1 MESMIGRFFILIFL
15 WVGLIQTARALS
27 FNTVVIDPGHGG
39 KDGGC
44 AWNGLVEK
52 KLCLDTALRLERML
66 KAKGLRVIM
75 TRRSDI
81 FIGLEGRARLANRY
95 SKAVFVSIHF
105 NASKI
110 RSRSG
115 MEVFYRSAKGKV
127 LAASILRKMDNNL
140 KGVNR
145 GVSHNNFKVLTDTLM
160 PAVLIECAYLS
171 NLTEARRCASSAH
184 RQELAES
191 IAAGI
196 LAAKS

>member
-1 MESMIGRFFILIFL
+1 MSCRFILLALLCISL
-15 WVGLIQTARALS
+15 VHSAQALS
-27 FNTVVIDPGHGG
+27 FNTVVIDAGHGG

-52 KLCLDTALRLERML
+52 KLCLDTALRLEKVL

-75 TRRSDI
+75 TRRSDV
-81 FIGLEGRARLANRY
+81 FLDLDARARLANQY

-115 MEVFYRSAKGKV
+115 MEVFYRSANGKV
-127 LAASILRKMDNNL
+127 LASSILRKMDNNL
-140 KGVNR
+140 KGLNR
-145 GVSHNNFKVLTDTLM
+145 GVSHNDFKVLTATVM

-171 NLTEARRCASSAH
+171 NLTEARRCATAYH
-184 RQELAES
+184 RQELAVS
-191 IAAGI
+191 MAAGI
-196 LAAKS
+196 LAARR

>member
-1 MESMIGRFFILIFL
+1 M
-15 WVGLIQTARALS
+15 
-27 FNTVVIDPGHGG
+27 
-39 KDGGC
+39 
-44 AWNGLVEK
+44 
-52 KLCLDTALRLERML
+52 
-66 KAKGLRVIM
+66 
-75 TRRSDI
+75 
-81 FIGLEGRARLANRY
+81 GLEGRARLANRY

>member
-1 MESMIGRFFILIFL
+1 MGRFIIFAIIWTVLIHS
-15 WVGLIQTARALS
+15 AYALT
-27 FNTVVIDPGHGG
+27 FTTVVIDAGHGG

-52 KLCLDTALRLERML
+52 KICLDTAQRLERAL
-66 KAKGLRVIM
+66 KSKGLRVIM
-75 TRRSDI
+75 TRRSDT
-81 FIGLEGRARLANRY
+81 FIDLEDRARLANRY

-105 NASKI
+105 NASQE
-110 RSRSG
+110 RSCSG
-115 MEVFYRSAKGKV
+115 MEVFYRSAKGKK
-127 LAASILRKMDNNL
+127 LAACILKKMDNNL

-145 GVSHNNFKVLTDTLM
+145 GLSHNVFIVLTNTLM

-171 NLTEARRCASSAH
+171 NLAEARRCANSVY

-196 LAAKS
+196 AASKS